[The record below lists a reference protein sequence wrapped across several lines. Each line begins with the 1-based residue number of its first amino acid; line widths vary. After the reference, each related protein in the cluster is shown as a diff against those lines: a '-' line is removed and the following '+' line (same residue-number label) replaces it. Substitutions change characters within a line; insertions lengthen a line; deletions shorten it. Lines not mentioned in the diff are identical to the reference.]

1 MIEVFTARQFTY
13 CQQVGCNLVAQM
25 FSYLN
30 LRGLPDHPSSNFP
43 ETKICKFGIGCLLEK
58 SWCLTAFS
66 YTLVQVKLSC
76 GFGLVVWVFLITL
89 YFDQRKHAKTLI
101 NLKNHQ

>member
-1 MIEVFTARQFTY
+1 MNHDLSRCISDVF
-13 CQQVGCNLVAQM
+13 
-25 FSYLN
+25 FSYKM
-30 LRGLPDHPSSNFP
+30 G
-43 ETKICKFGIGCLLEK
+43 
-58 SWCLTAFS
+58 
-66 YTLVQVKLSC
+66 QVKLSC